1 MESTLQEINSV
12 VGVKGSLAC
21 TIDGKI
27 SALAMPESF
36 DRARL
41 DVLARVA
48 VQTFNALEL
57 SRQHVTDV
65 DLIFDQ
71 HRLVLKNLRGGVL
84 AILCARNINVP
95 LLNMTANTAVKKL
108 SIGLSE
114 KSGVIPR
121 PSATPFSEPAQASA
135 QPPAQVRAPAS
146 PAATVAAPPTSA
158 PERGTLVAPNEL
170 YVELEKESQRLIS
183 AANSAQLRMC
193 VMDPIALWVRTSNTH
208 ARVRLPQKR
217 QMDFLATSDQAILV
231 TRVFNRVGYQTNQKF
246 NSANAS
252 KFLNFNE
259 ISRKI
264 SVIVYLDA
272 FEMYHRVDLSN
283 VLKQD
288 ELVMTETGLALM
300 RLQDVEISF
309 QGLDELCAL
318 FLEHELS
325 AGPEKGKID
334 ATQITRLCSDDW
346 GWYRTVTTNL
356 ERIQPFASRELSPTE
371 ETRVIDRIQRLRQG
385 IESAPKSFRW
395 QTRARL
401 GDGVRWYETP
411 QLAGTAHSRPD
422 IPIS

>member
-27 SALAMPESF
+27 IALAMPESF

-41 DVLARVA
+41 DVMASVA

-121 PSATPFSEPAQASA
+121 PSTMMSSEAAPAQTPAP
-135 QPPAQVRAPAS
+135 PPAPVARPAPVAARPAS
-146 PAATVAAPPTSA
+146 V
-158 PERGTLVAPNEL
+158 PERGTAVAPNEL

-217 QMDFLATSDQAILV
+217 QLDFLASSDQALLV

-246 NSANAS
+246 NAANAA

-259 ISRKI
+259 TSRKI
-264 SVIVYLDA
+264 SVLVYLNA
-272 FEMYHRVDLSN
+272 FEMYHRVDLTK
-283 VLKQD
+283 VLEQD

-300 RLQDVEISF
+300 RLQDVEISV

-356 ERIQPFASRELSPTE
+356 ERMQPFASRELSPTE
-371 ETRVIDRIQRLRQG
+371 EARVIDRTQRLRQG

-411 QLAGTAHSRPD
+411 QIAGTALTRPD